1 MVVEDSVAK
10 FERICAH
17 YASRQQWLD
26 VLHVLD
32 EASFNKVREC
42 VGLFC
47 SLIASTLTY

>member
-17 YASRQQWLD
+17 YASRQQWLE

-32 EASFNKVREC
+32 EAPFNKVSVVC
-42 VGLFC
+42 
-47 SLIASTLTY
+47 AWAHT